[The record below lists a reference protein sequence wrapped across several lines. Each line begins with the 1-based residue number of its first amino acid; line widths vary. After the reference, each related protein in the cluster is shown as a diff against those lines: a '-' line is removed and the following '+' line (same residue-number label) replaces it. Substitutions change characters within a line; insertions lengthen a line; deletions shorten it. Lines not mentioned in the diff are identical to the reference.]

1 MAVNLQKGQ
10 RASLDNSMK
19 MALVGLG
26 WDPNKYDGGYD
37 FDLDASAFVCGANG
51 KVQSDDDFIFYNN
64 PDWRDHTI
72 WSSGDDRTGGNS
84 QDGDDEQIFIDFT
97 KIPDYV
103 SKIAITVTIHEAAA
117 RRQNFGQVSNAY
129 VRVAKVQNETDTQ
142 GETVIQF
149 DLEEEFSIETALVV
163 CEIYR
168 KNGQWKFNAV
178 GQPLQVW
185 SVAQLAERY
194 GLPRSVWKK

>member
-37 FDLDASAFVCGANG
+37 FDLDASAFILGANG
-51 KVQSDDDFIFYNN
+51 KVVSDDDFVFYNN
-64 PDWRDHTI
+64 PDWHDHTV
-72 WSSGDDRTGGNS
+72 WSTGDDRSGGNS
-84 QDGDDEQIFIDFT
+84 AEGDDEQIFIDFT

-103 SKIAITVTIHEAAA
+103 SKIAITVTIHEAAE

-129 VRVAKVQNETDTQ
+129 VRVAKVENEFDTN

-168 KNGQWKFNAV
+168 RNGQWTFNAV
-178 GQPLQVW
+178 GAGYQADL
-185 SVAQLAERY
+185 SQLCRFFGVNVE
-194 GLPRSVWKK
+194 

>member
-1 MAVNLQKGQ
+1 MAVNLSKGQ

-37 FDLDASAFVCGANG
+37 FDLDASAFICGANG
-51 KVQSDDDFIFYNN
+51 KVRSDEDFVFYNN
-64 PDWRDHTI
+64 PDWKNHTI
-72 WSSGDDRTGGNS
+72 WSSGDDQTGGNS
-84 QDGDDEQIFIDFT
+84 EDGDDEQIFIDFS
-97 KIPDYV
+97 KVPDWV
-103 SKIAITVTIHEAAA
+103 EKIAITVTIHDAVN

-129 VRVAKVQNETDTQ
+129 VRVAKVQNEFDSV

-168 KNGQWKFNAV
+168 KNGEWKFNAV
-178 GQPLQVW
+178 AAGYQGGLE
-185 SVAQLAERY
+185 ALCRNY
-194 GLPRSVWKK
+194 GVNV

>member
-1 MAVNLQKGQ
+1 MAVNLSKGQ
-10 RASLDNSMK
+10 RVSIDNSMK

-37 FDLDASAFVCGANG
+37 FDLDDSAFICGANG
-51 KVQSDDDFIFYNN
+51 KVQSDEDFVFYNN
-64 PDWRDHTI
+64 PDWKNHTV
-72 WSSGDDRTGGNS
+72 WSSGDDTSGGNS
-84 QDGDDEQIFIDFT
+84 EEGDDEQIFIDFS
-97 KIPDYV
+97 KLPSWV
-103 SKIAITVTIHEAAA
+103 EKIAITVTIHDAVN

-129 VRVAKVQNETDTQ
+129 VRVAKVQNEFDTV

-168 KNGQWKFNAV
+168 KNGEWKFNAV
-178 GQPLQVW
+178 AAGYQGGLE
-185 SVAQLAERY
+185 ALCRNY
-194 GLPRSVWKK
+194 GVNV

>member
-1 MAVNLQKGQ
+1 MAVSLQKGQ

-51 KVQSDDDFIFYNN
+51 QVQSDDDFILYNN

-72 WSSGDDRTGGNS
+72 WSSGDDQTGGNS
-84 QDGDDEQIFIDFT
+84 SDSDDEQIFIDFS

-103 SKIAITVTIHEAAA
+103 SKIAITVTIHDAAA

-129 VRVAKVQNETDTQ
+129 VRVAKIDNEFDTQ

-178 GQPLQVW
+178 ASGYQGGLE
-185 SVAQLAERY
+185 QLCRVY
-194 GLPRSVWKK
+194 GVNI

>member
-37 FDLDASAFVCGANG
+37 FDLDASAFILGANG
-51 KVQSDDDFIFYNN
+51 KVVSDDDFVFYNN
-64 PDWRDHTI
+64 PDWHDHTV
-72 WSSGDDRTGGNS
+72 WSTGDDRSGGNS
-84 QDGDDEQIFIDFT
+84 AEGDDEQIFIDFT

-103 SKIAITVTIHEAAA
+103 SKIAITVTIHEAAE

-129 VRVAKVQNETDTQ
+129 VRVAKVENEFDTN

-168 KNGQWKFNAV
+168 KNGQWKFNAAAS
-178 GQPLQVW
+178 GYQGGLE
-185 SVAQLAERY
+185 QLCRVY
-194 GLPRSVWKK
+194 GVNI